1 MQTDPTIADPLT
13 AATAPDRPNYALG
26 VMLDA
31 TDFVD
36 EQTYHRGRL
45 SRALQVVNGHGTV
58 AGLEVS
64 HAPALPAGSPDA
76 PQGHGEE
83 IRVGAGLAI
92 DGIGRLIEVPRAA
105 CITLPRWWDA
115 QTGDALSAALK
126 PARGGVVADVFLRFV
141 ACGRGRTPAFAS
153 GPFDA
158 LDATVYSRV
167 RDGYELR
174 LVPRPEDNPPTPPD
188 PWAAITG
195 TPAEKLAR
203 ARAAAFARWDELA
216 QRHDR
221 SVTPKAL
228 DPLLDWLLL
237 ARIVIAAGPD
247 PAGTRP
253 KRLAPAPTIDNQVRS
268 FSFATGALLRLL
280 EP

>member
-1 MQTDPTIADPLT
+1 MQTDTRLADPLT
-13 AATAPDRPNYALG
+13 AVTAPDRPNYALG

-58 AGLEVS
+58 AGLEVTY
-64 HAPALPAGSPDA
+64 APAVPVGSPDA
-76 PQGHGEE
+76 PAGHSEE
-83 IRVGAGLAI
+83 LRVGAGLAI
-92 DGIGRLIEVPRAA
+92 DGIGRLIEVPRDA
-105 CITLPRWWDA
+105 CITLSRWWDA
-115 QTGDALSAALK
+115 QTNDALSAALK

-174 LVPRPEDNPPTPPD
+174 LVPRPEDAPPTPPD
-188 PWAAITG
+188 PWAAVTG
-195 TPAEKLAR
+195 ATPADKLASVKT
-203 ARAAAFARWDELA
+203 AVFARWRELA
-216 QRHDR
+216 LRRDR
-221 SVTPKAL
+221 SVPPATI
-228 DPLLDWLLL
+228 DPQLDWLLL
-237 ARIVIAAGPD
+237 ARIVIAAAADGARPRRL
-247 PAGTRP
+247 PA
-253 KRLAPAPTIDNQVRS
+253 APTIDNQVRS
-268 FSFATGALLRLL
+268 FSLPTGALLRLL